1 MFSQRLAKWHLTI
14 QYSTKI
20 CPIYI
25 LTCHR
30 DKKVH
35 YRYSQDPSSCFETWQ
50 FELREGMGRILGEI
64 GYCRHI
70 AGAIDKGH
78 ASEGAATT
86 TPVAL
91 ESGSKGATHR
101 GKSTSHRL

>member
-1 MFSQRLAKWHLTI
+1 
-14 QYSTKI
+14 
-20 CPIYI
+20 
-25 LTCHR
+25 
-30 DKKVH
+30 
-35 YRYSQDPSSCFETWQ
+35 
-50 FELREGMGRILGEI
+50 MGRILGEI